1 MLKLSLLLLIFSSF
15 ITHANSLLLS
25 GELQAADNQTFYS
38 PKSDSWR
45 IQVQWLMPEGDIAKQ
60 GDVVVVFDSG
70 SIASTIEQDEVA
82 LEAAKEELIRIT
94 NQNEE
99 ALLEATFNYK
109 RTDLLLQRARIDAA
123 IPKANL
129 STYDYEKNQLE
140 LEKALI
146 NKQKSAQELTQTK
159 TSNSVA
165 LQKQQLNISQLEQDI
180 AFNTQR
186 LNSMSIKA
194 KRAGPVLYA
203 KHPWN
208 GQKVFVG
215 MTAQAGWKIAEIPAL
230 NGLYI
235 EAWVHEVDFHK
246 LALGDQVELVFDA
259 YANQPIEA
267 TLVDISTQPQEQQQ
281 WGKDAYFRTRFNFTP
296 PPALSLLPGMSA
308 KLTLGA
314 EHE

>member
-1 MLKLSLLLLIFSSF
+1 MLKFLLLLLLFSSLSC
-15 ITHANSLLLS
+15 HGNDLLLS
-25 GELQAADNQTFYS
+25 GELKATDNQTFYS
-38 PKSDSWR
+38 PKSDNWR
-45 IQVQWLMPEGDIAKQ
+45 VQVQWLMPEGEIAKQ

-82 LEAAKEELIRIT
+82 LEAAKEELLRIT
-94 NQNEE
+94 SQNEE

-129 STYDYEKNQLE
+129 STYDFEKNQLE

-146 NKQKSAQELTQTK
+146 NKQKSAQELNQTK
-159 TSNSVA
+159 TSNAVA
-165 LQKQQLNISQLEQDI
+165 LQKQQLNISQLKRDI

-186 LNSMSIKA
+186 LSSMSIKA
-194 KRAGPVLYA
+194 KRSGPVLYA

-215 MTAQAGWKIAEIPAL
+215 MTAQPGWKIAEIPAL

-235 EAWVHEVDFHK
+235 EAWVHEVDYHK
-246 LALGDQVELVFDA
+246 LELGKKVELVFDA
-259 YANQPIEA
+259 FSDQLMQASLAE
-267 TLVDISTQPQEQQQ
+267 ISTQPQEQQQ

-296 PPALSLLPGMSA
+296 LPALSLLPGMSA